1 MLKMQ
6 HELEQ
11 RLEFLEKDHGIK
23 TRSIF
28 HDYEEKASEELP
40 DDDK

>member
-11 RLEFLEKDHGIK
+11 RLKILEKDHSIK
-23 TRSIF
+23 ARSIF
-28 HDYEEKASEELP
+28 HDYEEKAAEELP
-40 DDDK
+40 DA